1 MARIPGEVVERLKA
15 EVSVQRLAEARG
27 VELKRHGADLH
38 GRCPFHD
45 DKTPSLVITPAKNL
59 WHCLGACQAGGT
71 VIDWVMKAEGI
82 SFRHAVELLQNDWL
96 PLAAVPSS
104 EGVPPKQ
111 STVKKLPTALQSH
124 QDDAKLLVQV
134 IDFYHQTLLQSPEA
148 LAYLQRRGI
157 GSPEALTTFK
167 LGFANRTLG
176 YRLPEKTRVQGAVLR
191 GQLQRI
197 GVLRASGHEHFSGSI
212 VIPMIAASG
221 EVTEVYGRKITPN
234 LREGTPLHLYLPG
247 PHRGVWNAA
256 ALGATKE
263 VILCEALIDALT
275 FWCAGFRNVTAS
287 YGVEGFTADHL
298 ACFKQCGIERVLIAY
313 DRDEAGDR
321 AAEKLA
327 PQLMAQGL
335 DCYRIQ
341 FPKGL
346 DANEYALKVGPAA
359 KSLGVAIRSAQWLGN
374 GAAFGTG
381 VAPDTGQARP
391 ISTAEPTPTV
401 ETPRVEATAAEST
414 TAPSSR
420 ASLKIAPAVAH
431 DPPLAAK
438 EERLPKAPKQTGPE
452 ASPPATLPTSDLP
465 LPAAQ
470 PLPAAVIPA
479 AAPSPPQVAA
489 KALGA
494 AHASEHVIRFGDR
507 RYRVRGLD
515 KNLAYEVLKV
525 NVLVSRTEP
534 HAGRSPGADDPHNAD
549 GGESVHVDTFD
560 LYQARHRAAVARS
573 AAAELGLAEEVIK
586 ADLGKLL
593 LALEM
598 EQEKLIEAA
607 QAPKASAV
615 QMEAPEREAALAL
628 LQRPDLIERIAS
640 DFGRCGIVGE
650 RTNALVGYLSAISRK
665 LDRPLALLIQSTSAA
680 GKSSLMDAVLQWV
693 PPEDRVVY
701 SAMTGQSLFYM
712 GEMDLKHK
720 ILAIA
725 EEEGVHRASYAL
737 KLLQSEGEL
746 TIAST
751 SKDPETGKLVTDAYH
766 VEGPVMIFSTTTAAD
781 LDEELQNRCLVLTVD
796 ESREQTAAIHA
807 AQRAKRTL
815 AGLHAKAERAQL
827 LKLHQ
832 NAQRLI
838 EPLAVMNPYA
848 HHLTFIND
856 RTRTRRDHENY
867 LTLIDVIALLHQH
880 QRVLRTA
887 EHGGQ
892 TLQYV
897 EVTLEDVALANQ
909 LAHDVLGRTLDEL
922 PPQTR
927 RLLSLVVEMVEQRC
941 AAQQIHRPDYRFSR
955 REVREHTR
963 WGDTQ
968 LKLHLGRLTELE
980 YLLVHR
986 GGRGQSFEYE
996 LLYDGKEEAQRHLSG
1011 LIDVEALRCVYDGER
1026 SGQNVQWAGGGRPL
1040 VGVKSGGGRGA
1051 ESFSD
1056 ADKSSASEEVTT
1068 KRDKTHGTRP
1078 NGHGAS
1084 YVAEPAAVAAALT

>member
-15 EVSVQRLAEARG
+15 DVSVQRLAEARG
-27 VELKRHGADLH
+27 VVLTKHGADLH

-45 DKTPSLVITPAKNL
+45 DRTPSLVITPAKNL

-82 SFRHAVELLQNDWL
+82 SFRHAVELLQNDGL
-96 PLAAVPSS
+96 PLAAVAS
-104 EGVPPKQ
+104 GAVPPKQ

-157 GSPEALTTFK
+157 DSPEAITTFR

-212 VIPMIAASG
+212 VIPVIAASG
-221 EVTEVYGRKITPN
+221 EVTEAYGRKITPN

-321 AAEKLA
+321 AAQKLA
-327 PQLMAQGL
+327 QQLMAEGL

-346 DANEYALKVGPAA
+346 DANEYALKVGPAP
-359 KSLGVAIRSAQWLGN
+359 KSLGVAIRSAQWLGK
-374 GAAFGTG
+374 GAAPGTG
-381 VAPDTGQARP
+381 HAKP
-391 ISTAEPTPTV
+391 IMTAEPTPPV
-401 ETPRVEATAAEST
+401 EVRCVESVP
-414 TAPSSR
+414 APP
-420 ASLKIAPAVAH
+420 SLPPPKAAPAVEH
-431 DPPLAAK
+431 EPPLAA
-438 EERLPKAPKQTGPE
+438 ERGSLTTA
-452 ASPPATLPTSDLP
+452 PTSTVLESPTPTEP
-465 LPAAQ
+465 LTSDW
-470 PLPAAVIPA
+470 PLPAAVIPG
-479 AAPSPPQVAA
+479 AAPPPPQVAA

-525 NVLVSRTEP
+525 NVLVSRVEP
-534 HAGRSPGADDPHNAD
+534 DCDPDNASGDLAGI
-549 GGESVHVDTFD
+549 GESVHVDTFD
-560 LYQARHRAAVARS
+560 LYQARHRAAFARS
-573 AAAELGLAEEVIK
+573 AATELGLAEEVIK

-598 EQEKLIEAA
+598 AQEKLIEAS
-607 QAPKASAV
+607 QAPKASAAV
-615 QMEAPEREAALAL
+615 QIEAPERDAALAL

-807 AQRAKRTL
+807 AQRARRTL
-815 AGLHAKAERAQL
+815 AGLQAKAERAQL

-856 RTRTRRDHENY
+856 RTRTRRDHEKY

-887 EHGGQ
+887 EHEGQ
-892 TLQYV
+892 TLTYV

-941 AAQQIHRPDYRFSR
+941 AAQQILRPDYRFSR

-968 LKLHLGRLTELE
+968 LKLHLARLTELE

-996 LLYDGKEEAQRHLSG
+996 LLYDGKDEAQRHLSG

-1026 SGQNVQWAGGGRPL
+1026 SGQNAPWAGVGRPL
-1040 VGVKSGGGRGA
+1040 VGLKSGGGRGA
-1051 ESFSD
+1051 ESLSN
-1056 ADKSSASEEVTT
+1056 ADKPSASEEATT
-1068 KRDKTHGTRP
+1068 KHEKPHGTRP
-1078 NGHGAS
+1078 NGRSAS